1 MKKPLPYIRFDDHLN
16 ELLKNPVFKA
26 AYEKEGEKLKISYQ
40 VAVLRHKAKMSQKAM
55 AEKMGVSQAAIGR
68 IEMGEQNLTLETMM
82 KIAKVFKK
90 KLVVKFV

>member
-1 MKKPLPYIRFDDHLN
+1 MNKHSKYKSFDEHLK
-16 ELLKNPVFKA
+16 EELKNPVFKA
-26 AYEKEGEKLKISYQ
+26 AYEKEGQKLKISYQ
-40 VAVLRHKAKMSQKAM
+40 VAVLRQKAKMSQRDM
-55 AEKMGVSQAAIGR
+55 AKKMGVSQAAIGR

>member
-1 MKKPLPYIRFDDHLN
+1 MKKYTPYKSLNAFDKKLFSN
-16 ELLKNPVFKA
+16 PKAKEL
-26 AYEKEGEKLKISYQ
+26 YEKELQKVDLAIE
-40 VAVLRHKAKMSQKAM
+40 VATMRQKAKMTQKAM